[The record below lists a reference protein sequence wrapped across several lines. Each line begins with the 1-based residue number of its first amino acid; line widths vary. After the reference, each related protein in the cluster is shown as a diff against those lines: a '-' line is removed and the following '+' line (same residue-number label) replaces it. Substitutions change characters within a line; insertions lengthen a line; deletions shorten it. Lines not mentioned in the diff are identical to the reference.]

1 MQIYPALEQALMCPD
16 PVQKCGLV
24 NSIVAAVD
32 KGQAL
37 FDVGLALP
45 YEVPVAGQPTRPLLV
60 PPQSVARRKLSSR
73 EGHAA
78 MVHALCHIEFNA
90 INLGL
95 DAAWRFRL
103 LPPAFL
109 QDWLRVASEEAK
121 HFMALKQRLQKL
133 GFDYGDFDAHNH
145 LWAMAD
151 KTAYD
156 PLVRMALV
164 PRVLEARG
172 LDVTPGIQAKL
183 TSIGDAETVAIL
195 DMIYAEEKDHVAI
208 GNRWFAHLCQQRG
221 LDPLSVFKG
230 LLKRYDVFVFR
241 GYFNVS
247 ARTEAGFSA
256 FELSMLQDFQEGHD
270 ALARL
275 SAKGTPIKKV

>member
-1 MQIYPALEQALMCPD
+1 MQIYPALEQALMCSD
-16 PVQKCGLV
+16 PVQKCALV
-24 NSIVAAVD
+24 ADMMTAVA
-32 KGQAL
+32 KGRAH
-37 FDVGLALP
+37 FDVDLSP
-45 YEVPVAGQPTRPLLV
+45 VYEVPVAGQPDLPKLV
-60 PPQSVARRKLSSR
+60 PPQSVARRKLSSK

-95 DAAWRFRL
+95 DAAWRFRR
-103 LPPAFL
+103 LPEAFVL
-109 QDWLRVASEEAK
+109 DWLRVASEEAK
-121 HFMALKQRLQKL
+121 HFLALKTRLQAL

-145 LWAMAD
+145 LWTMAD

-183 TSIGDAETVAIL
+183 NSIGDTETVSIL
-195 DMIYAEEKDHVAI
+195 DMIYEEEKGHVAI
-208 GNRWFAHLCQQRG
+208 GNHWFAYVCQQRG
-221 LDPLSVFKG
+221 LAPLDVFKG

-241 GYFNVS
+241 GYFNVA
-247 ARTEAGFSA
+247 ARTEAGFSD
-256 FELSMLQDFQEGHD
+256 FELSMLQDFQEGND
-270 ALARL
+270 ALAWQRVQ
-275 SAKGTPIKKV
+275 G

>member
-1 MQIYPALEQALMCPD
+1 MQVYPALAQALMCAD
-16 PVQKCGLV
+16 PVQKCAQV
-24 NSIVAAVD
+24 QSIVAAVAN
-32 KGQAL
+32 GRAQ
-37 FDVGLALP
+37 FDRGLALP
-45 YEVPVAGQPTRPLLV
+45 FEVPVAGQPARPLLV
-60 PPQSVARRKLSSR
+60 PPQSVARRKLSSK

-103 LPPAFL
+103 LPPAFVL
-109 QDWLRVASEEAK
+109 DWLQVASEEAK
-121 HFMALKQRLQKL
+121 HFLALKQRLRAL

-183 TSIGDAETVAIL
+183 TSIGDVATVAIL
-195 DMIYAEEKDHVAI
+195 DMIYAEEKGHVAI
-208 GNRWFAHLCQQRG
+208 GNRWFAYLCQQRG

-230 LLKRYDVFVFR
+230 LLQRYDVFVFR
-241 GYFNVS
+241 GYFNVA

-256 FELSMLQDFQEGHD
+256 FELSMLQDFQEGND
-270 ALARL
+270 ALARMTAQGE
-275 SAKGTPIKKV
+275 SMNR

>member
-1 MQIYPALEQALMCPD
+1 MQMYPVLAQALMCTD
-16 PVQKCGLV
+16 PTQKCALV
-24 NSIVAAVD
+24 AEMTAAVAAEE
-32 KGQAL
+32 AL
-37 FDVGLALP
+37 FDVRLSP
-45 YEVPVAGQPTRPLLV
+45 PFEVPVAGQPDLPRLV
-60 PPQSVARRKLSSR
+60 PPQSVARRKLASK

-95 DAAWRFRL
+95 DAAWRYRL
-103 LPPAFL
+103 LPPAFVR
-109 QDWLRVASEEAK
+109 DWLQVASEEAK
-121 HFMALKQRLQKL
+121 HFLALRQRLHSL

-145 LWAMAD
+145 LWAMAH

-183 TSIGDAETVAIL
+183 TSIGDTETVAIL
-195 DMIYAEEKDHVAI
+195 DMIYAEEKGHVAI
-208 GNRWFAHLCQQRG
+208 GNRWFTYLCQQRG
-221 LDPLSVFKG
+221 LDPLRVFKG

-241 GYFNVS
+241 GYFNVD
-247 ARTEAGFSA
+247 ARTEAGFSE
-256 FELSMLQDFQEGHD
+256 FELSMLQDFQEGND

-275 SAKGTPIKKV
+275 AAQGR

>member
-16 PVQKCGLV
+16 PSIKCALVQEM
-24 NSIVAAVD
+24 VAAVTA
-32 KGQAL
+32 QCAR
-37 FDVGLALP
+37 FDVGLARP
-45 YEVPVAGQPTRPLLV
+45 YEVAVAGQPTKPRLV
-60 PPQSVARRKLSSR
+60 PPQSVARRKLSSQA
-73 EGHAA
+73 GHAA

-103 LPPAFL
+103 LPPAFVL
-109 QDWLRVASEEAK
+109 DWLQVASEEAK
-121 HFMALKQRLQKL
+121 HFLALKQRLQNL

-183 TSIGDAETVAIL
+183 SSIGDAETVAIL
-195 DMIYAEEKDHVAI
+195 DMIYEEEKGHVAI
-208 GNRWFAHLCQQRG
+208 GNHWFGYLCQQRC
-221 LDPLSVFKG
+221 LDPLTVFKA
-230 LLKRYDVFVFR
+230 LLRCYDVFVFR
-241 GYFNVS
+241 GYFNVA

-256 FELSMLQDFQEGHD
+256 FELSMLQDFQEGND

-275 SAKGTPIKKV
+275 AARA